1 MNGSKLEAVLPL
13 SPLQEGMLFQAR
25 YSEDGPDLYTQQF
38 SVDLAGPLEPARLRA
53 AVQTM
58 LGRHANLRACIR
70 QLDSAQPVQAIL
82 SGVEVPWTELDLG
95 ATPAGEL
102 EAELARLLEQDRTA
116 RFDLATAPLIR
127 CTLVRIGPE
136 LHRFIFT
143 NHHILLDGWS
153 TPLVL
158 DEIFTLYARDGDT
171 SGLRP
176 VTPYRNYLAWLAQ
189 QDADAAQAAW
199 REALAGIPGPTR
211 LAPAG
216 RVAETALPSR
226 RMADLSEDL
235 TEGLARLAARERVTV
250 STIVQTL
257 WGVALGAVTGSQDVV
272 FGVTMSG
279 RPAELPGVETMV
291 GLFLN
296 TLPMRV
302 RTGPSERLIDV
313 ITRVQ
318 REQNLV
324 RGHQHLALSTIQRL
338 AGEGEL
344 FDVISIFENV
354 PMEARSTALDEA
366 GLEARSVDSTDYS
379 HYPMELLAVP
389 GKRLH
394 MRITYQT
401 ALFDEFMV
409 EGLLGR
415 LVRLIETVVAEPGAI
430 VGRLDLIPGDE
441 RDRVLRTWN
450 DTPRPLPARSVVE
463 QFEARASANPSAV
476 ALRCGGETVTY
487 GELNAA
493 ANRLAHHLIAHG
505 VRTDA
510 IVAIG
515 VERSPRMVAA
525 LLAVHKVGAA
535 YLPVDPAYPADRIA
549 FMVGDARP
557 ALVLTDAA
565 TAALFPESGPLRLV
579 LDDDATAAALAGR
592 PEHDPVAADRLGAV
606 TPDTGAFV
614 IYTSGSTGRPKGVIV
629 TRENLTNL
637 IAAMGEWFPLTPD
650 DRMLAATTIAFDIAE
665 LEVYLPLVSGA
676 AIVLTHRHQVTEP
689 DVLAELIAAEGVS
702 VMQATPSLWRLLL
715 DDRPDALAGLRVLSG
730 GEAMS
735 VQVADGLLAAADQV
749 TNLYGP
755 TETTIYSTAS
765 RVHSGGVLPDIGGP
779 IDNTQL
785 YVLDSALR
793 PVPAGVAGELYL
805 GGAGLARGYLS
816 RPGLTAERFI
826 ANPFGPAGARMYR
839 SGDLVRWRENG
850 TIDFI
855 ARVDHQVKLH
865 GYRIELG
872 EIEAVLSRHP
882 DVAAAVVIV
891 REDRPGDQ
899 RLVAYVVPAAEHA
912 GEQALREHVGTAV
925 PDYMVPHIVV
935 ELPALPRTPNGKLD
949 RKALPVPQA
958 GSGGGRAPRTP
969 TEERLVEFFA
979 DLVGARDASID
990 EDFFVLGGDSLK
1002 VIRLMNRIRTEF
1014 GVDLPMQV
1022 AFTARTVAM
1031 LAERIDQELGTEPAP
1046 ADGVEHALDDYQRRL
1061 WFISRFEKGASPTHN
1076 VTFGVR
1082 LTGAL
1087 DLPALRH
1094 AVADVLARH
1103 DALRTVFPE
1112 RDGEP
1117 YALVRPAAGAEA
1129 EVPVSDVTPD
1139 GLAAALAAVDRDGFE
1154 LTTAPPVR
1162 FGLLRL
1168 SADEHVLAVVVHPVA
1183 GAGWAEGRFTA
1194 DLLAAYASRRDGQEP
1209 RWTAAPEPYADA
1221 DGDRDFWER
1230 TLDGLA
1236 DEVALPADR
1245 PRPSALTYRSA
1256 RIPVRVGAADHA
1268 ALLGLARDTGATA
1281 ADVLRATFAAVLG
1294 GMGAGTDLLLGTARF
1309 GLRDGVPATGALVV
1323 RVDTAGH
1330 PSLRT
1335 LVRRTAVA
1343 AQAAEVHQGLPF
1355 ERLVE
1360 VLAPELTTVRH
1371 PVFQVGTTLRPA
1383 LAEPATAGGLTVRAE
1398 PYDARLDR
1406 LDLGLELTEAAD
1418 GLAGELA
1425 YSAHLF
1431 DEGTAG
1437 ELAARWGRLL
1447 TAALAEPDRPIAH
1460 LAVDDAEQTRRLLAP
1475 GIGAVRDDPA
1485 LALSVPDAFAASVR
1499 RMPGAAAV
1507 RSGDT
1512 VLTYEELDKRANQ
1525 LAYRLIALGV
1535 QPETR
1540 VAVLQRRS
1548 ADLLVSLLAVLKAG
1562 GAYLPLDAR
1571 APRSRWDSLC
1581 RETDVAV
1588 LLTDSASRDPLF
1600 RRGAVEIVVDAD
1612 PLLAEEPDTDPGVR
1626 PHPEQLAYVMY
1637 TSGSTGRPKGV
1648 AITHRDL
1655 VGYCLDECFH
1665 PAAHRRVLAHAPYAF
1680 DAANYELWMPLLT
1693 GGEVVVAPPGDL
1705 DVATLRR
1712 LLTDHEIT
1720 GLHLTAGLFRVVVE
1734 EDPDCLAGVRE
1745 LLAGGDVV
1753 PAPAVRAVLERFP
1766 GLVVKDTYGPT
1777 EATTF
1782 ATFHRMADAATVP
1795 DVVPIGRPMDDM
1807 RAYVLD
1813 DALHP
1818 VPAGVVGELYVA
1830 GTGLARGYF
1839 QRPGLTA
1846 DRFVADPYGEPGE
1859 RMYRVGDLARWTGD
1873 GTLVFVGRADDQ
1885 VKIRGFRVELGE
1897 VEAAVARQPG
1907 VADAAVLAREDQPG
1921 DKRLVAYVVGGD
1933 DLDTGAIGRRL
1944 AQSLPEYMVPSA
1956 FVVLDRLPLTDNAKV
1971 DRKALPAPS
1980 LTAAVA
1986 GRAPRNETEER
1997 MCALFGDLLG
2007 VPTVTIDDD
2016 FFQLGGHS
2024 ILATRLVSRI
2034 RTTFRAEIPIP
2045 AVFEAPTVAA
2055 LCAVVEA
2062 AESARSGLRPMPR
2075 EGRIPLSYAQHRMW
2089 FINQLDEGQRAT
2101 YNMPFAL
2108 RIVGPLNAAALEA
2121 AMNDVMARHEGLR
2134 TVYPDVDGVP
2144 WQNILPADEVRVPFT
2159 IVPVDA
2165 SELDDA
2171 LQAAVRTGINLKT
2184 DLPMHIY
2191 LFELGPEDHVQLLVL
2206 HHIAADGWSLGPM
2219 ARDMATSYAA
2229 RAAGRAPVFEP
2240 LAVQCADVALWQRE
2254 VLGSEDDPQSPI
2266 SRQLSYWRKHLA
2278 GIADELAL
2286 PYDRPRPVAGTGRGS
2301 ILQYR
2306 VGTELHTRLR
2316 DLSVREQASVY
2327 MVLQAALATLLG
2339 RLGAGDD
2346 IFVGSLIANRKD
2358 EAMDDVVGFF
2368 TNTVVFRTDISGNP
2382 TFSELVRRVRAV
2394 DLDAYANQDVSFER
2408 LVEVV
2413 NPTRSL
2419 ARHPLFQVLLNVA
2432 NLPSYVSV
2440 IPGAHITPHPFE
2452 HESSRFDLAFGFAEE
2467 FDGDG
2472 QPAGMPADLKF
2483 SSDLFD
2489 RATAEMMVERL
2500 NRVLEEAARDSETR
2514 VWDFDLLGT
2523 DERARILDGWNDTAT
2538 GGTLTALPGLFG
2550 AQVARTPDAP
2560 ALSWAGGVL
2569 TYREL
2574 DERANRLARH
2584 LIAEGAGPET
2594 FVGLLMDR
2602 SPEAVVALLAVVKA
2616 GAAYVPLDPAH
2627 PAERIEYVL
2636 DDAGVELVLVDTAT
2650 LAGTSVPGRVRTLV
2664 VDDPETVAALSRL
2677 RADAPSAAD
2686 LRSPLSLRNP
2696 AYMIYTS
2703 GSTGRPKGVV
2713 VEHRSVADYLAFTAK
2728 AYPAAHGTA
2737 VLHSP
2742 IAFDLTVTA
2751 LLTPLVTGGCVHLS
2765 EIGDDDPAGLA
2776 RLRENPCTFLKA
2788 TPSHLPLLEAADAAY
2803 SPTGALLLGGEALV
2817 GSALTRWREAH
2828 PDVTVYNVYGPT
2840 EATVNCAEYR
2850 IDPGTAVPDGPVPIG
2865 RPQANAR
2872 LYVLDPFLQ
2881 PVPPGVPGELY
2892 LAGAGLARGYWRR
2905 PGLTAERFVA
2915 CPFGAPGEVMYRSGD
2930 LARWNADGDLVYLGR
2945 SDSQVKL
2952 RGFRIELAEIE
2963 AALRAGEGVAEAAVI
2978 VREDR
2983 PGDQRLTG
2991 YVVARGDDL
3000 SLDRLR
3006 AALARELPE
3015 YMVPA
3020 ALVVLPELPLTSNGK
3035 LDRRALPAPEI
3046 VVDTL
3051 AGEPRTVEERILA
3064 GLFADMLGLDRV
3076 GVDDGFFDLGGHSLL
3091 ATRLISRVRS
3101 VFDVELPIR
3110 AVFEAPTVRQLI
3122 EEIAGAGRARRA
3134 LVRMERPEVIP
3145 LSFAQRRLWFLNRFA
3160 EGEPAAYNLRFA
3172 LRFSGDLDEAAL
3184 LAALTDVTGRHESL
3198 RTLFA
3203 EVDGVPRQVI
3213 VPEREARPYLATR
3226 SAHERDL
3233 LELIEAESAR
3243 DFDLATELP
3252 LRATLVTLGPGE
3264 YALIMVLHHIAA
3276 DGWSM
3281 RPLLADFAAAYTAR
3295 VAGAA
3300 PRWEPLPV
3308 QPADLALWQQ
3318 EVLGSDA
3325 DPDSPIAQQIR
3336 YWRTALHGLPAGLE
3350 LPTDRPRPPVAG
3362 TRGGQVRRWVEP
3374 DVHAALAKLA
3384 RRANASMY
3392 MVLQAALAALLT
3404 RLGAGTDIPI
3414 GSPVAGRTDEAL
3426 EDLIGFFVNSL
3437 VLRTDTSGDPTFTEL
3452 VERVRGVDLGA
3463 YAHQDLPFERLV
3475 ELLNPERSLARHPL
3489 FQVALNLQN
3498 TEQTDWRPQLP
3509 GIEVGNVDLGPD
3521 PEKFDLSVTFAEIFG
3536 DAATPA
3542 GAVCVLSYRADLFD
3556 ETTAEALADRL
3567 TALLAQA
3574 AADPDRRI
3582 GALEVLLPAERER
3595 LLVDWN
3601 ESGDPGTPARSPLD
3615 LFEERAR
3622 TAPQAPAVTKDDVT
3636 ISYDELDA
3644 RAEQLA
3650 SRLRGL
3656 GVDAESRVGL
3666 VLPRSIGMVV
3676 AILGV
3681 LKAGGAYVPV
3691 DPASPADRIAYIVE
3705 DSSAS
3710 VVITH
3715 EDVVGVRATS
3725 PNTRRVI
3732 LDDQGAVRPEAAGT
3746 AAVGVR
3752 PRRAR
3757 DAASA
3762 AYIIYT
3768 SGSTGRPKGVVV
3780 THGNVAELLAAAEA
3794 DYAFGADDVWTMFH
3808 SYAFDFSVWELWGA
3822 LAYGGRVVVVGLE
3835 VARSPSDFARLL
3847 ERERVTVLNQTPSAF
3862 YRLAEEIDRAG
3873 DGLRERLSLH
3883 TVVFGGEALDW
3894 ARIADWVARSGSG
3907 GPSMVNM
3914 YGITETTVHVTIR
3927 RADGR
3932 QGHGSVIGRAMPHLS
3947 AYVLDTALRPVPT
3960 GVRGELYIAGGGLA
3974 RGYLQRPGLS
3984 STRFVADAFGAPG
3997 ARMYRTGDTARWN
4010 AQGMLEY
4017 LGRSDDQVK
4026 IRGFRI
4032 EPGEIEA
4039 QVVARPE
4046 VSLGAVVVREDRPGD
4061 LRLVA
4066 YVVPAAG
4073 DPAQF
4078 DTDALRGEL
4087 ATSLP
4092 DYMVPAAVV
4101 ALSGLPMTVNGKLDR
4116 AALPAPVFVAGKT
4129 QRAPRT
4135 PLEEILCGLF
4145 ADVLGLPTVGV
4156 LDSFFDLGGHSLLA
4170 TRLVSRIRTALEVEV
4185 PIRAIFEAPTVAAL
4199 AERLGEA
4206 RGARARVRRMP
4217 RPDLLPLS
4225 FAQRRLW
4232 FVNRFEQELSS
4243 TYNVPAA
4250 VRLSGELNRD
4260 ALHAALRDVVAR
4272 HEVLRT
4278 IYPDGDGLPRQEIL
4292 APAAFDPGLPLAEAT
4307 EASLPDLVAEASM
4320 RTWDLATDPP
4330 LRAFLFVLGPTEHV
4344 LLVVLHHIASD
4355 GWSMGPLSR
4364 DLARAYEARSTGAAP
4379 DWAPLPVQYADYA
4392 LWQRETL
4399 GSEDDPDSELAGQLG
4414 YWRDQLADV
4423 PDELELPLDHPRPAA
4438 PSYRGDAVRIELP
4451 AEVHQDL
4458 TAVARA
4464 NRASLYMVLQAA
4476 VAVLLTRTGSGTDIP
4491 IGCAVAGRTDEAL
4504 DDLIGFFVNTLVLR
4518 TDTSGNPTFAEL
4530 IGRTREAGLAA
4541 HANQDVPFERIVE
4554 AVNPERS
4561 LSRHPLFQVAVNLPN
4576 LPAAGARLPGLTMTA
4591 VPAGSGA
4598 AKVDLTFDFAEQ
4610 HGPDGE
4616 PAGLLCQVE
4625 YSVDLFEKSTA
4636 AALGRWLSTLL
4647 AAAAAAPATPIEQL
4661 PLAVTEERAAQL
4673 ERGLGAPPGLT
4684 PRTLPELFEDQ
4695 VARTPDGIAVEH
4707 GDAVLTYRELDR
4719 RANRLAH
4726 QLIGLGVGP
4735 ERVVA
4740 VGLPRSIDWL
4750 TTVLAIGKA
4759 GGVYLP
4765 VDTGQPVARLQV
4777 VFDTI
4782 QPVLAVSTPAL
4793 RDRLPDTVPLLTVD
4807 EDVLAGRPDRAPTD
4821 ADRTAALTPRHGAYV
4836 IFTSGSTGTPKGVFV
4851 THAGLAGLGHSHG
4864 ERLGLLPGK
4873 RLLQITAPNFDPSVA
4888 DLVIA
4893 LTNGATLV
4901 LPVSAQT
4908 VPTGEELHAILL
4920 ERRITHLQTAATVIG
4935 TLPPEPLPELEAL
4948 NSGGEAL
4955 SGEIVDRW
4963 APGRRM
4969 TNVYGPTEATV
4980 AATMSRPLTSGGIAP
4995 IGTVLGDTRVYVLDA
5010 GLRPVPAGVP
5020 GELYL
5025 AGPALARGY
5034 WGMPGETAYR
5044 FVADPYGAAGE
5055 RMYRTGDRVRWD
5067 REGELV
5073 FQGRT
5078 DSQIK
5083 LRGFRIEPGEIEAV
5097 LLRHPG
5103 VTQAAVL
5110 VRNDLA
5116 AAAVLVAYV
5125 VPGASRPTEDEL
5137 KEHVAAALPAYM
5149 VPSALVTVDALP
5161 LLDNGKLDRRALPKP
5176 QLTKASS
5183 RAPRSEH
5190 EAELCRI
5197 FGELVGRDDV
5207 GIDDSFFDLGGDSIT
5222 SIQLV
5227 SRARKAGVVF
5237 SPRDVFEHK
5246 TVAALAAAAGGETRE
5261 ITADVGVGDI
5271 PLTPIMHWLRDLG
5284 GDSDG
5289 FHQQRLL
5296 ALPEGTTGGQL
5307 RSALTALLRTHDMLR
5322 ARLTDATGSWA
5333 LTVPTADAGTT
5344 GDVVHRVAVAAG
5356 ADLTEI
5362 FTAQQRQAV
5371 SGLSPRDGVMLRAVW
5386 FDLAGRPE
5394 PDHVLIVVH
5403 HLAVDA
5409 VSWRILVAD
5418 FEAALSAA
5426 REGNEPVL
5434 DPVPT
5439 SFRRWAGSLREVA
5452 AAKAGEL
5459 DTWLATLDGPDPLL
5473 GARPLDP
5480 ARDVVATAERA
5491 GVRFSVDRTA
5501 AAVTGLPAAFH
5512 ASAQEVLLT
5521 SLALAVAEW
5530 RAGLGRGDDAS
5541 VLLNLEGHGREDLVE
5556 GLDLSRTVGWFT
5568 SNYPVRL
5575 DAAAVSGDA
5584 ALKRIKEQLR
5594 AVPDKGVGYGLLRY
5608 LNEETAGPLAAAG
5621 HPQLS
5626 FNYLGRI
5633 PAQDRE
5639 LAAPSGP
5646 GIEFTLLPP
5655 DPAAAGPD
5663 AGRPFAHALEINA
5676 TVDELAA
5683 GPSLNAAFDW
5693 PAGQFTGAEVREL
5706 AEVWGRTIDRL
5717 AADGLRP
5724 GAGGHTPSD
5733 FPLVTLS
5740 QAQVERIEAQWPR
5753 IADVLPCASLQ
5764 PGLLYHAGL
5773 DLDGPDPYVV
5783 QTAWE
5788 LSGGMDVPALRAAVG
5803 AVLRRHPNLRAGF
5816 WQGDLAQP
5824 VQVIP
5829 ADVELPWREHD
5840 LTGLPENERDAA
5852 RARILAADRAER
5864 FDMLRPPML
5873 RFTMIALAPDR
5884 YVLVLTCHHVL
5895 LDGWSDPLFMNDL
5908 IELYRRGGDDSGL
5921 PPAPAYRDYLRWLTE
5936 QDAGEALETWRTAL
5950 AGLDEP
5956 TLVAPAD
5963 AGRPFIPERVERVL
5977 DPDLGGAVSAWAR
5990 REGLTV
5996 NTVLQGAWAA
6006 LLGRLTGRDD
6016 VVFGA
6021 TVSGRPPE
6029 LAGSE
6034 NMVGLFINTLPVRAR
6049 MDPDRP
6055 VGDLLR
6061 DLQQEQSGLMSVHHV
6076 RLSDVIRTAGLGTLF
6091 DTGMVF
6097 ENYPTPPEEL
6107 AEAGADAGAGAA
6119 VVGRQVQDGSH
6130 FALALIASGR
6140 AGRLRFRIDYR
6151 PGLFSAET
6159 VRRFADQ
6166 MEAWL
6171 RAVVAEPD
6179 VASGQLD
6186 LLGAHDREL
6195 VLQAWNDTAHEL
6207 PPGTLA
6213 ELFERQATRTPTA
6226 TALVFE
6232 DESLTY
6238 AELDERAGRLARV
6251 LAAHGVRPERF
6262 VALVLPRGTELIVS
6276 MLAVAKAGAAFMPV
6290 DPAYPADRI
6299 GYLLAD
6305 AAPALIVSDRATAGV
6320 VPEAADAPVLLLE
6333 EAADADAGTAVPA
6346 QASPANAAYLIYTS
6360 GSTGLPKGVVVS
6372 HRGLANLAGAQIER
6386 FGVQPDSRVLQ
6397 FASTSFDASVSELCT
6412 ALLSGAC
6419 LVLAPTDRLRAGRPL
6434 ADLLAEQRI
6443 TVATIPPAALT
6454 VMGAGDLPAGMTLV
6468 VAGEATAGDLVARF
6482 GPDRRMINAYGPTE
6496 TTVCASMSGPLAG
6509 DAAPPIGAPIW
6520 NTRIYVL
6527 DARLRPVPPGT
6538 AGEAYVAG
6546 VGLARGYLNRAG
6558 TTAERFVA
6566 SPFGGPGEV
6575 MYRTGDLVRWT
6586 ADGELDYLG
6595 RTDDQIKLRG
6605 FRIEPREIEAR
6616 LAGHPGVASALV
6628 LARSAGI
6635 GGLRRLVA
6643 YVVSAPG
6650 AAFDDR
6656 ELRAYAAAALPEHMV
6671 PSAVVQLDAVPLT
6684 PSGKVD
6690 RAALPDPEGPGTSRG
6705 RGPRTPQEELFC
6717 TLFGEV
6723 LGLGPVSAEDNFFE
6737 LGGDSLAAATLAA
6750 RATEFTGHRVGAR
6763 DLYEAPTV
6771 AALVERLGGAGGGDP
6786 LAVLLPL
6793 REHGSR
6799 APLFCVHPFGGLG
6812 WTYAGLLRHLDREQ
6826 PIYAVQ
6832 ARGLAEPGDDGS
6844 GQLPADLDEM
6854 AADYV
6859 DQIRTVQPQGP
6870 YRLAGWSLGGLIA
6883 HRMATLLQERGE
6895 RVELLA
6901 LLDAY
6906 PVRATG
6912 PAGEVTEEMI
6922 LEQLLEFLGTGSEL
6936 PEGATLDF
6944 DTAMALLGAGGSAA
6958 AGLDRRQVSALAAVG
6973 TNLGR
6978 ITREFTL
6985 RPFDGDVL
6993 LCRATADKDA
7003 GSPGPE
7009 MWAPYVTGR
7018 VETHLIECSHD
7029 EIVLPGPLSEV
7040 GAILSGTL
7048 TQ

>member
-1 MNGSKLEAVLPL
+1 MIGSRLEAVLPL
-13 SPLQEGMLFQAR
+13 SPLQEGMLFHAR
-25 YSEDGPDLYTQQF
+25 YSADGPDLYTQQF
-38 SVDLAGPLEPARLRA
+38 SVDLAGPLEAARLRA

-58 LGRHANLRACIR
+58 VGRHANLRACIS
-70 QLDSAQPVQAIL
+70 QLDSAQPVQAIV
-82 SGVEVPWTELDLG
+82 SDVEVPWTELDLG
-95 ATPAGEL
+95 ATHGDEL
-102 EAELARLLEQDRTA
+102 AAELARLLEQDRST

-127 CTLVRIGPE
+127 CTLVRIGPD

-153 TPLVL
+153 MPLVL

-199 REALAGIPGPTR
+199 RDALDGIAGPT
-211 LAPAG
+211 LLTPAG
-216 RVAETALPSR
+216 RVAEAALPSR

-235 TEGLARLAARERVTV
+235 TAGLARLAARERVTV
-250 STIVQTL
+250 STVVQTL
-257 WGVALGAVTGSQDVV
+257 WGIALGAVTGRQDVV
-272 FGVTMSG
+272 FGVTVSG

-302 RTGPSERLIDV
+302 RTDPSERLIDV
-313 ITRVQ
+313 VTRVQ
-318 REQNLV
+318 REQNRL
-324 RGHQHLALSTIQRL
+324 RAHQHLALSTIQRL
-338 AGEGEL
+338 AGEDEL
-344 FDVISIFENV
+344 FDVISVFENA
-354 PMEARSTALDEA
+354 PIDGRASSLDEA

-379 HYPMELLAVP
+379 HYPMELVVVP
-389 GKRLH
+389 RKRLH
-394 MRITYQT
+394 LRVSYRA
-401 ALFDEFMV
+401 ALFDESV
-409 EGLLGR
+409 ADGLLGG
-415 LVRLIETVVAEPGAI
+415 LVRLIETIVAEPEAVLGS
-430 VGRLDLIPGDE
+430 LDLIPADE
-441 RDRVLRTWN
+441 R
-450 DTPRPLPARSVVE
+450 
-463 QFEARASANPSAV
+463 
-476 ALRCGGETVTY
+476 
-487 GELNAA
+487 
-493 ANRLAHHLIAHG
+493 
-505 VRTDA
+505 
-510 IVAIG
+510 
-515 VERSPRMVAA
+515 
-525 LLAVHKVGAA
+525 
-535 YLPVDPAYPADRIA
+535 
-549 FMVGDARP
+549 
-557 ALVLTDAA
+557 
-565 TAALFPESGPLRLV
+565 
-579 LDDDATAAALAGR
+579 
-592 PEHDPVAADRLGAV
+592 
-606 TPDTGAFV
+606 
-614 IYTSGSTGRPKGVIV
+614 
-629 TRENLTNL
+629 
-637 IAAMGEWFPLTPD
+637 
-650 DRMLAATTIAFDIAE
+650 
-665 LEVYLPLVSGA
+665 
-676 AIVLTHRHQVTEP
+676 HR
-689 DVLAELIAAEGVS
+689 
-702 VMQATPSLWRLLL
+702 
-715 DDRPDALAGLRVLSG
+715 
-730 GEAMS
+730 
-735 VQVADGLLAAADQV
+735 
-749 TNLYGP
+749 
-755 TETTIYSTAS
+755 
-765 RVHSGGVLPDIGGP
+765 
-779 IDNTQL
+779 
-785 YVLDSALR
+785 
-793 PVPAGVAGELYL
+793 
-805 GGAGLARGYLS
+805 
-816 RPGLTAERFI
+816 
-826 ANPFGPAGARMYR
+826 
-839 SGDLVRWRENG
+839 
-850 TIDFI
+850 
-855 ARVDHQVKLH
+855 
-865 GYRIELG
+865 
-872 EIEAVLSRHP
+872 
-882 DVAAAVVIV
+882 
-891 REDRPGDQ
+891 
-899 RLVAYVVPAAEHA
+899 
-912 GEQALREHVGTAV
+912 
-925 PDYMVPHIVV
+925 
-935 ELPALPRTPNGKLD
+935 LPRTPGGEPD
-949 RKALPVPQA
+949 RKALPAPPA
-958 GSGGGRAPRTP
+958 ASGAGRAPRTP
-969 TEERLVEFFA
+969 VEERLCEFFA
-979 DLVGARDASID
+979 DLVGARDRSID
-990 EDFFVLGGDSLK
+990 DDFFVLGGDSLK
-1002 VIRLMNRIRTEF
+1002 VIRLMNRIRAAF

-1022 AFTARTVAM
+1022 AFTARTVAL
-1031 LAERIDQELGTEPAP
+1031 LAERIEAELGTEPEP
-1046 ADGVEHALDDYQRRL
+1046 VEGVQHALDDYQRRL
-1061 WFISRFEKGASPTHN
+1061 WFISRFEKGVSPTHN
-1076 VTFGVR
+1076 VTFAVR

-1087 DLPALRH
+1087 DPSALRH

-1103 DALRTVFPE
+1103 EALRTVFPE

-1117 YALVRPAAGAEA
+1117 YALVPPAAGAEA

-1154 LTTAPPVR
+1154 LTTAPPIR
-1162 FGLLRL
+1162 FRLLRL
-1168 SADEHVLAVVVHPVA
+1168 GADEHVLAVVVHPVA

-1194 DLLAAYASRRDGQEP
+1194 DLLAAYASRRDGREP
-1209 RWTAAPEPYADA
+1209 GWAAAPVPYADA
-1221 DGDRDFWER
+1221 GGDREFWEQ
-1230 TLDGLA
+1230 TLAGLA
-1236 DEVALPADR
+1236 DEVAVPADR
-1245 PRPSALTYRSA
+1245 RRPSALTYRSA
-1256 RIPVRVGAADHA
+1256 RTPVRVGAADHA
-1268 ALLGLARDTGATA
+1268 ALLDLARDTGATA

-1294 GMGAGTDLLLGTARF
+1294 GMGAGTDLPLGTARF

-1323 RVDTAGH
+1323 RVDTAGL

-1335 LVRRTAVA
+1335 LVQRSATAA
-1343 AQAAEVHQGLPF
+1343 RAAEAHQGLPF

-1406 LDLGLELTEAAD
+1406 LDLGLELTETGD

-1431 DEGTAG
+1431 DADTADA
-1437 ELAARWGRLL
+1437 LAARWAGLL

-1460 LAVDDAEQTRRLLAP
+1460 LAVDDAEQTRRLLA
-1475 GIGAVRDDPA
+1475 GSGAVRDDPA
-1485 LALSVPDAFAASVR
+1485 LARSVPDAFAVSVR

-1512 VLTYEELDKRANQ
+1512 VLTYQELDKRANQ
-1525 LAYRLIALGV
+1525 LAHRLIALGV
-1535 QPETR
+1535 QPESR
-1540 VAVLQRRS
+1540 VAVLQQRG
-1548 ADLLVSLLAVLKAG
+1548 ADLLVSLLGVLKAG
-1562 GAYLPLDAR
+1562 GAYVPLDAR
-1571 APRSRWDSLC
+1571 APRSRWNNLC
-1581 RETDVAV
+1581 QETDVAV

-1600 RRGAVEIVVDAD
+1600 RRGAVEIVVDTD
-1612 PLLAEEPDTDPGVR
+1612 PLVAEEPDTDPGVR

-1655 VGYCLDECFH
+1655 VGYCLDECFR

-1680 DAANYELWMPLLT
+1680 DASNYELWMPLLT

-1705 DVATLRR
+1705 GLATLRR
-1712 LLTDHEIT
+1712 LLTDHQIT

-1753 PAPAVRAVLERFP
+1753 PASAVRTVLDRFP

-1782 ATFHRMADAATVP
+1782 ATFHRMADAGTVP

-1813 DALHP
+1813 DALRP
-1818 VPAGVVGELYVA
+1818 LPAGVVGELYIA

-1897 VEAAVARQPG
+1897 VEAAVARHPG

-1921 DKRLVAYVVGGD
+1921 DKRLVAYVVGD
-1933 DLDTGAIGRRL
+1933 DLDTDAIGRRL
-1944 AQSLPEYMVPSA
+1944 AQTLPEYMVPSA

-1980 LTAAVA
+1980 LTVAAA
-1986 GRAPRNETEER
+1986 GRAPRNRLEER

-2007 VPTVTIDDD
+2007 VPAVTIDDG
-2016 FFQLGGHS
+2016 FFQLGGDS

-2034 RTTFRAEIPIP
+2034 RTTFQAEIPIP

-2062 AESARSGLRPMPR
+2062 AEGARSGLRPMPR

-2108 RIVGPLNAAALEA
+2108 RVVGPLNAAAFEA

-2144 WQNILPADEVRVPFT
+2144 WQNILPADEVRIPFT
-2159 IVPVDA
+2159 IVRVDP

-2171 LQAAVRTGINLKT
+2171 LHVAVRTGIDLKT
-2184 DLPMHIY
+2184 ELPIRIY

-2219 ARDMATSYAA
+2219 ARDMATAYAA
-2229 RAAGRAPVFEP
+2229 RSAGRAPVFEP
-2240 LAVQCADVALWQRE
+2240 LPVQCADVAIWQRE
-2254 VLGSEDDPQSPI
+2254 AFGSEDDPQSPI
-2266 SRQLSYWRKHLA
+2266 SRQLSYWRGQLA
-2278 GIADELAL
+2278 GIPDELAL
-2286 PYDRPRPVAGTGRGS
+2286 PYDRPRPAAGTTRGGT
-2301 ILQYR
+2301 LEYR
-2306 VGTELHTRLR
+2306 LGAELHAKLR
-2316 DLSVREQASVY
+2316 ELSVREHASVY

-2368 TNTVVFRTDISGNP
+2368 TNTVVFRTDIAGNP

-2394 DLDAYANQDVSFER
+2394 DLDAYANQDISFER
-2408 LVEVV
+2408 LVEAV

-2440 IPGAHITPHPFE
+2440 IPGTQITRHPFDLG
-2452 HESSRFDLAFGFAEE
+2452 SVRFDLAFGFAEE
-2467 FDGDG
+2467 FDGNG
-2472 QPAGMPADLKF
+2472 QPAGMPADLRF
-2483 SSDLFD
+2483 SLDLFD
-2489 RATAEMMVERL
+2489 QSTAESMVARL
-2500 NRVLEEAARDSETR
+2500 TQVLEEAARDTETR
-2514 VWDFDLLGT
+2514 VWDFDLLGP

-2538 GGTLTALPGLFG
+2538 DGTRTPLPGLFA

-2574 DERANRLARH
+2574 DERANRLAHH

-2602 SPEAVVALLAVVKA
+2602 SPEAVVALLAVGKA

-2627 PAERIEYVL
+2627 PAERTGYVL
-2636 DDAGVELVLVDTAT
+2636 DDAGVDLLLVDAAT
-2650 LAGTSVPGRVRTLV
+2650 PAATTVPGRVRTLV
-2664 VDDPETVAALSRL
+2664 VDSPQTVAVLSRL

-2686 LRSPLSLRNP
+2686 LRSPLNLRHP

-2751 LLTPLVTGGCVHLS
+2751 LFTPLVTGGCVHLS
-2765 EIGDDDPAGLA
+2765 EIGDDDPAGLV

-2788 TPSHLPLLEAADAAY
+2788 TPSHLPLLEAADEAY

-2817 GSALTRWREAH
+2817 GSALTRWRQAH

-2915 CPFGAPGEVMYRSGD
+2915 CPFGGPGEVMYRSGD
-2930 LARWNADGDLVYLGR
+2930 VARWNADGNLVYLGR
-2945 SDSQVKL
+2945 SDNQVKL

-2991 YVVARGDDL
+2991 YLVARGDDL

-3035 LDRRALPAPEI
+3035 LDRRALPAPDV
-3046 VVDTL
+3046 VVDAL
-3051 AGEPRTVEERILA
+3051 AGEPRTPEERILA
-3064 GLFADMLGLDRV
+3064 GLFADMLGLDKV
-3076 GVDDGFFDLGGHSLL
+3076 GVDDAFFDLGGHSLL

-3110 AVFEAPTVRQLI
+3110 AVFEAPTVRRLL
-3122 EEIAGAGRARRA
+3122 ERIAGAGRARRA
-3134 LVRMERPEVIP
+3134 LVRMERPQVIP
-3145 LSFAQRRLWFLNRFA
+3145 LTFAQRRLWFLNRFA
-3160 EGEPAAYNLRFA
+3160 EGEPAVYNLRFA

-3198 RTLFA
+3198 RTLFP
-3203 EVDGVPRQVI
+3203 EVDGVPRQVV
-3213 VPEREARPYLATR
+3213 VPEREARPHLATR
-3226 SAHERDL
+3226 TAREQDL
-3233 LELIEAESAR
+3233 LDLIEAESAR
-3243 DFDLATELP
+3243 DFDLAAELP

-3264 YALIMVLHHIAA
+3264 YALLMVLHHIAA

-3295 VAGAA
+3295 VAGEA

-3308 QPADLALWQQ
+3308 QPADVALWQR

-3336 YWRTALHGLPAGLE
+3336 YWLTALHGLPAGLE

-3362 TRGGQVRRWVEP
+3362 IRGGQVRRWVDA
-3374 DVHAALAKLA
+3374 DVHGALATLA
-3384 RRANASMY
+3384 RRANASLY

-3414 GSPVAGRTDEAL
+3414 GSPVAGRTDEAI
-3426 EDLIGFFVNSL
+3426 EDVIGFFVNSL

-3489 FQVALNLQN
+3489 FQVTLNLQN
-3498 TEQTDWRPQLP
+3498 TEETDWRPQLP
-3509 GIEVGNVDLGPD
+3509 GVEVGNVDLGPD
-3521 PEKFDLSVTFAEIFG
+3521 PEKFDLSFTFAEVFN

-3542 GAVCVLSYRADLFD
+3542 GAVCVLSYRTDLFD
-3556 ETTAEALADRL
+3556 ETTAEALVDRL
-3567 TALLAQA
+3567 IALLAQA
-3574 AADPDRRI
+3574 ADDPDRRI

-3636 ISYDELDA
+3636 ISYGELDA

-3725 PNTRRVI
+3725 PNTRRVV
-3732 LDDQGAVRPEAAGT
+3732 LDDQGAVRSEAAGT

-3752 PRRAR
+3752 PGRAR
-3757 DAASA
+3757 YAASP

-3808 SYAFDFSVWELWGA
+3808 SYAFDFAVWELWGA
-3822 LAYGGRVVVVGLE
+3822 LAYGGRLVVVGLE
-3835 VARSPSDFARLL
+3835 VARSPSDFTRLL

-3974 RGYLQRPGLS
+3974 RGYLRRAGLS

-4078 DTDALRGEL
+4078 DTDALRDEL

-4135 PLEEILCGLF
+4135 PLEEILCGVF
-4145 ADVLGLPTVGV
+4145 ADVLGLPAVGV

-4185 PIRAIFEAPTVAAL
+4185 PIRAVFEAPTVGAL

-4206 RGARARVRRMP
+4206 RGARAGVRRMP

-4232 FVNRFEQELSS
+4232 FVNRFERELSS
-4243 TYNVPAA
+4243 TYNVPVA
-4250 VRLSGELNRD
+4250 VRLSGELNRG

-4292 APAAFDPGLPLAEAT
+4292 PPAAFDPGLPLAEAT

-4355 GWSMGPLSR
+4355 GWSMGPFSR
-4364 DLARAYEARSTGAAP
+4364 DLAAAYEARSTGAAP
-4379 DWAPLPVQYADYA
+4379 DWAALPVQYADYA

-4399 GSEDDPDSELAGQLG
+4399 GREEDPDSELAGQLG

-4438 PSYRGDAVRIELP
+4438 PSYRGDAVQIEFP
-4451 AEVHQDL
+4451 ADVHRAL
-4458 TAVARA
+4458 TTLARA

-4476 VAVLLTRTGSGTDIP
+4476 VAALLTRTGSGTDIP

-4504 DDLIGFFVNTLVLR
+4504 DDLIGFFINTLVLR

-4554 AVNPERS
+4554 AINPERS

-4576 LPAAGARLPGLTMTA
+4576 LPAADARLAGLTMTA

-4598 AKVDLTFDFAEQ
+4598 AKVDLTFDFVEQ

-4616 PAGLLCQVE
+4616 PAGLLCQVG
-4625 YSVDLFEKSTA
+4625 YAVDLFEKSTA
-4636 AALGRWLSTLL
+4636 DALGRWLGTLL

-4661 PLAVTEERAAQL
+4661 PLAATEERAAQL

-4726 QLIGLGVGP
+4726 QLIGQGVGP

-4765 VDTGQPVARLQV
+4765 VDTDQPVARLQA
-4777 VFDTI
+4777 VFDTVR
-4782 QPVLAVSTPAL
+4782 PVLAISTPAL
-4793 RDRLPDTVPLLTVD
+4793 RDRLPGSAPLLTVD
-4807 EDVLAGRPDRAPTD
+4807 EEALAAQPDRAPAD

-4851 THAGLAGLGHSHG
+4851 THAGLASLGHSHG

-4920 ERRITHLQTAATVIG
+4920 GQRITHLQTAATVIG
-4935 TLPPEPLPELEAL
+4935 TLPPEPLPDLEAL

-4955 SGEIVDRW
+4955 SGEVVDRW

-4980 AATMSRPLTSGGIAP
+4980 AATMSRPLAGGGIAP
-4995 IGTVLGDTRVYVLDA
+4995 IGTVLGDTRVYVLDS

-5025 AGPALARGY
+5025 AGPGLARGY
-5034 WGMPGETAYR
+5034 WGRPGETAHR
-5044 FVADPYGAAGE
+5044 FVADPFGAAGE

-5110 VRNDLA
+5110 ARNDLA
-5116 AAAVLVAYV
+5116 TAAVLVAYV

-5149 VPSALVTVDALP
+5149 VPSALVAIDALP

-5176 QLTKASS
+5176 QLTKATS
-5183 RAPRSEH
+5183 RAPRYDREI
-5190 EAELCRI
+5190 ELCRI
-5197 FGELVGRDDV
+5197 FAELVGRDDV

-5261 ITADVGVGDI
+5261 VTADVGVGDV

-5307 RSALTALLRTHDMLR
+5307 RSALTALLHTHDMLR
-5322 ARLTDATGSWA
+5322 ARLGEADGAWT
-5333 LTVPTADAGTT
+5333 LTVPAADAGDA

-5356 ADLTEI
+5356 ADLTEV

-5371 SGLSPRDGVMLRAVW
+5371 SGLSPRDGVLLRAVW

-5418 FEAALSAA
+5418 FEEALSAA
-5426 REGNEPVL
+5426 REGNEPAL
-5434 DPVPT
+5434 EPVPT

-5452 AAKAGEL
+5452 AAKTGEL

-5473 GARPLDP
+5473 GARPLDA
-5480 ARDVVATAERA
+5480 ARDVVATAEHA
-5491 GVRFSVDRTA
+5491 AVRFSVDRTA

-5521 SLALAVAEW
+5521 SLALAIAEW

-5594 AVPDKGVGYGLLRY
+5594 AVPDKGVGFGLLRY
-5608 LNEETAGPLAAAG
+5608 LNEQTAGPLAAAG
-5621 HPQLS
+5621 RPQLS

-5633 PAQDRE
+5633 PAPDRE

-5646 GIEFTLLPP
+5646 GIEFTLLPL
-5655 DPAAAGPD
+5655 DPAAAEGPD

-5676 TVDELAA
+5676 SVDELAA

-5693 PAGQFTGAEVREL
+5693 PADQFTAAEVREL

-5733 FPLVTLS
+5733 FPLVALT
-5740 QAQVERIEAQWPR
+5740 QTQVERIEAHWPR
-5753 IADVLPCASLQ
+5753 IAEVLPCASLQ
-5764 PGLLYHAGL
+5764 AGLLYHAGL

-5783 QTAWE
+5783 QTAWD
-5788 LSGGMDVPALRAAVG
+5788 LSGEMDPPALRAAVG
-5803 AVLRRHPNLRAGF
+5803 AMLRRYPNLRAGF
-5816 WQGDLAQP
+5816 WQGDLEQP

-5840 LTGLPENERDAA
+5840 LSGLPEHEQDAA
-5852 RARILAADRAER
+5852 RTRILGADRAER
-5864 FDMLRPPML
+5864 FDVLRPPML
-5873 RFTMIALAPDR
+5873 RFTLITLAPDR
-5884 YVLVLTCHHVL
+5884 YVLVLTSHHVL

-5921 PPAPAYRDYLRWLTE
+5921 PPAPAYRDYLRWLAG
-5936 QDAGEALETWRTAL
+5936 QDTGQALETWRGAL

-5963 AGRPFIPERVERVL
+5963 AGRPFIPERVERAL
-5977 DPDLGGAVSAWAR
+5977 DPELSGAVSAWAR

-5996 NTVLQGAWAA
+5996 NTVMQGAWAA

-6049 MDPDRP
+6049 MDPARP
-6055 VGDLLR
+6055 AGDLLR
-6061 DLQQEQSGLMSVHHV
+6061 DLQQEQTGLMSVHHV
-6076 RLSDVIRTAGLGTLF
+6076 RLSDVIRTAGLGRLF

-6097 ENYPTPPEEL
+6097 ENYPAPPQEL
-6107 AEAGADAGAGAA
+6107 AEGDGEAGTA

-6151 PGLFSAET
+6151 PGLFSAGT

-6179 VASGQLD
+6179 VPLGRLD
-6186 LLGAHDREL
+6186 LLGSHDRDL

-6207 PPGTLA
+6207 SPGTLA
-6213 ELFERQATRTPTA
+6213 ELFERQATRTPAA
-6226 TALVFE
+6226 TAVAFE
-6232 DESLTY
+6232 SESLTY
-6238 AELDERAGRLARV
+6238 AELGDRAGRLARV
-6251 LAAHGVRPERF
+6251 LAAHGAGPDRF

-6299 GYLLAD
+6299 RYLLAD
-6305 AAPALIVSDRATAGV
+6305 ATPALIVSDRATVGV
-6320 VPEAADAPVLLLE
+6320 VPEAAGAPVLLLE
-6333 EAADADAGTAVPA
+6333 EAGDADAGTAVLA
-6346 QASPANAAYLIYTS
+6346 QANPANAAYLIYTS
-6360 GSTGLPKGVVVS
+6360 GSTGRPKGVVVS

-6386 FGVQPDSRVLQ
+6386 FGVEPDSRVLQ

-6419 LVLAPTDRLRAGRPL
+6419 LVLAPADRLRAGRPL

-6443 TVATIPPAALT
+6443 THATIPPAALT
-6454 VMGAGDLPAGMTLV
+6454 VMGAGDLPADMTLV
-6468 VAGEATAGDLVARF
+6468 VAGEATAGELVARF
-6482 GPDRRMINAYGPTE
+6482 GPGRRMINAYGPTE

-6509 DAAPPIGAPIW
+6509 DAAPPIGTPIW

-6566 SPFGGPGEV
+6566 SPFGAPGEV

-6616 LAGHPGVASALV
+6616 LTGHPGVASAVV
-6628 LARSAGI
+6628 LARSGGT

-6650 AAFDDR
+6650 AAFDDQ

-6671 PSAVVQLDAVPLT
+6671 PSAVVRLDAVPLT

-6750 RATEFTGHRVGAR
+6750 RATEFSGHRVGAR

-6793 REHGSR
+6793 REHGRR

-6832 ARGLAEPGDDGS
+6832 ARGLAESGDDGS

-6870 YRLAGWSLGGLIA
+6870 YRLAGWSMGGLIA
-6883 HRMATLLQERGE
+6883 HRMASLLQERGE
-6895 RVELLA
+6895 RVELVA

-6912 PAGEVTEEMI
+6912 PAAEVTEEMI
-6922 LEQLLEFLGTGSEL
+6922 LEQLLEFLGTEPEL

-6944 DTAMALLGAGGSAA
+6944 DTAMALLGEGGSAA
-6958 AGLDRRQVSALAAVG
+6958 AGLDRRQVSALAAVSM
-6973 TNLGR
+6973 NLGR

-7018 VETHLIECSHD
+7018 VETHAIACSHN
-7029 EIVLPGPLSEV
+7029 ELMLPGPLSEV
-7040 GAILSGTL
+7040 GAILSGKL
-7048 TQ
+7048 SE